1 MDFTIE
7 ELNEMAV
14 MVIFRYFNGDYTEF
28 YIKDNFKLAIKLLV
42 NNAANSTKIVGASSI
57 AENGISITYKEG
69 YEKFSMTSDVIT
81 LLPKKINCRAW

>member
-14 MVIFRYFNGDYTEF
+14 LVISKYFEGDYTEL

-42 NNAANSTKIVGASSI
+42 NNAANSTKIVGASSMS
-57 AENGISITYKEG
+57 ENGTSITYKEG
-69 YEKFSMTSDVIT
+69 YEKFSMTSDVIA
-81 LLPKKINCRAW
+81 LLPKKTNCRAW

>member
-14 MVIFRYFNGDYTEF
+14 MVIFKYFEGNYTEI
-28 YIKDNFKLAIKLLV
+28 YIKENFKLAVKLLV

-57 AENGISITYKEG
+57 AENGTSITYKEG
-69 YEKFSMTSDVIT
+69 YERFSMTSDVIA
-81 LLPKKINCRAW
+81 LLPNKINYRAW